1 MWELLHS
8 WYLTVQVIRFD
19 IDLKVL
25 NTQIDEACFLP
36 KTCNIRNPLQL
47 ILWSTRQTTTS
58 KKYHIKKLEGVVV
71 QRLPV
76 ATAQQCVLKYLVC
89 VWFVIYYLYSV
100 LTAWLFPS
108 VPSVL
113 GNQDC
118 KAKVAAAH
126 PSRTQRLPNC
136 SPNIRSLHLLAL
148 CNSHPPSETLTRPG
162 KPPPPPS
169 DTGMIITTILV
180 WHYWGENEQRWQNR
194 SLWALLEHYSNIF
207 LAESITTSIKA
218 YLSALLSTRA
228 SQLRTHIWS
237 TPETLWEING
247 KPNQGPGWVLHIPRI
262 QEFGG

>member
-19 IDLKVL
+19 TDLKVL
-25 NTQIDEACFLP
+25 NTQIDEACFHP
-36 KTCNIRNPLQL
+36 KTCNIRNPLKL

-76 ATAQQCVLKYLVC
+76 ASAQQCVLKYLVC
-89 VWFVIYYLYSV
+89 VWFVIHYLYSV

-108 VPSVL
+108 VSSVL

-162 KPPPPPS
+162 KPPPPP
-169 DTGMIITTILV
+169 L
-180 WHYWGENEQRWQNR
+180 WHRDDYHHHPCLTLLRREWTEMTKPLALG
-194 SLWALLEHYSNIF
+194 SAWALLKYFPSWVD
-207 LAESITTSIKA
+207 
-218 YLSALLSTRA
+218 Y
-228 SQLRTHIWS
+228 HIY
-237 TPETLWEING
+237 
-247 KPNQGPGWVLHIPRI
+247 
-262 QEFGG
+262 